1 MATFARLDMRLVAS
15 KEATG
20 GTFEIVEDTREL
32 GTGPIPHLHRTFQ
45 EGFYVTAGRF
55 TFARGDDEIDCPV
68 DSFVLIE
75 PGTRHWYRAEED
87 RSRVLIL
94 AIPGNLADFLNE
106 MGKLLADG
114 MTQRDAMASLSDR
127 FDSQPI

>member
-1 MATFARLDMRLVAS
+1 MATFGRLDMRLVAS

-20 GTFEIVEDTREL
+20 GTFEIIEDTRDL

-45 EGFYVTAGRF
+45 EAFYVTAGRF
-55 TFARGDDEIDCPV
+55 TFVRGQDEIDCPV

-94 AIPGNLADFLNE
+94 AIPGNLADFLEE
-106 MGKLLADG
+106 MGMLMSGG
-114 MTQRDAMASLSDR
+114 MSQRDAMTALSDR
-127 FDSQPI
+127 YDAHPQ